1 MLTRAMVLLA
11 AARTASAFLPRRLAT
26 ARSRALSVVGK
37 QGLADGSDGIE
48 LYSSQ
53 AIAEGETP
61 ALTLFFL
68 HGLGDTANGWAG
80 AFAGQGVDV
89 PGESYKVVLPTA
101 ATVPVTLNGGMAMP
115 SWFDLYGL
123 DAADPV
129 DEPGIDA
136 AAARLL
142 ALAEREA
149 DDTKVVFGGF
159 SQGGAVALT
168 AGLRADFDVEG
179 IVGASTWLPLAET
192 YPAKL
197 AAGAAARPVGLFHGS
212 EDLTVRTAWGEETRD
227 VLAGLGFDV
236 AWHAYA
242 GMAHS
247 ACEAEFADMA
257 AFLRK
262 VASE

>member
-149 DDTKVVFGGF
+149 DDTK
-159 SQGGAVALT
+159 AVSYTHLT
-168 AGLRADFDVEG
+168 
-179 IVGASTWLPLAET
+179 LPTIL
-192 YPAKL
+192 L
-197 AAGAAARPVGLFHGS
+197 V
-212 EDLTVRTAWGEETRD
+212 
-227 VLAGLGFDV
+227 
-236 AWHAYA
+236 
-242 GMAHS
+242 
-247 ACEAEFADMA
+247 
-257 AFLRK
+257 
-262 VASE
+262 